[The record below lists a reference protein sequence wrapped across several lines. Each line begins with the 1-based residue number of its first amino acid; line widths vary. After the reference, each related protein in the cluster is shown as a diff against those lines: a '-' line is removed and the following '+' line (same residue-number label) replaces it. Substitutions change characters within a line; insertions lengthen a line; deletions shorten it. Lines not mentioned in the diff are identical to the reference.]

1 MVALNPEVLRM
12 VQASSLGSRLGRERM
27 IFNLQTAVERYLAGE
42 QLRNLVDPKL
52 GY

>member
-27 IFNLQTAVERYLAGE
+27 IFNLQTAVERYLAGGAGKADSSLDD
-42 QLRNLVDPKL
+42 QP
-52 GY
+52 